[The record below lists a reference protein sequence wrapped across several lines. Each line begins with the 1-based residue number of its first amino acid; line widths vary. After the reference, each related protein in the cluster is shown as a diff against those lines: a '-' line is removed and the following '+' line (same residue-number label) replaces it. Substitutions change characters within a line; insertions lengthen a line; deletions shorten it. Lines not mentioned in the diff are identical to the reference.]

1 MTFIC
6 PCIGTTDF
14 ETVPLI
20 QLSDSKA
27 LIQLFTSNDI
37 ISLEYED
44 TVTLRFTPSLSNLI
58 QLVEDGGE
66 FIRDTATVNIIDSDR
81 KYILRA
87 HTENGFQ
94 NKGNYTV

>member
-1 MTFIC
+1 MTLIC
-6 PCIGTTDF
+6 PYIGSTDF
-14 ETVPLI
+14 ETVPPI
-20 QLSDSKA
+20 QLANNKA
-27 LIQLFTSNDI
+27 FMQLFTTNDI

-81 KYILRA
+81 KYI
-87 HTENGFQ
+87 N
-94 NKGNYTV
+94 